1 MTFDEPADAFRAI
14 ERAKEDPVVS
24 MYDVGFGGRRVFCG
38 QSYADLGKNKKQR
51 QIEGELNDVKFA
63 IYLADN
69 VETEED
75 IYGVAPVKSA
85 GSFAQEESFESL
97 LQSFKRKVLAVGP

>member
-38 QSYADLGKNKKQR
+38 QSYADLGKNKKQK
-51 QIEGELNDVKFA
+51 QIEGEF
-63 IYLADN
+63 
-69 VETEED
+69 
-75 IYGVAPVKSA
+75 
-85 GSFAQEESFESL
+85 
-97 LQSFKRKVLAVGP
+97 RC